1 MSKYKVLFR
10 YFTEKLSYKA
20 KHIVCNTFLGS
31 LKMWLQN
38 GGFYCE
44 TCCNVLQ
51 TQYYNKEMFFLN
63 CVSLSLFVFFHFACL
78 CVRLA
83 YLSTKVCVN
92 TIGLPLYVTNWS
104 MFKETSQ
111 ELPNIWSSTNY
122 STVWRSNNNNN
133 NNNNSMVHWLFWI

>member
-1 MSKYKVLFR
+1 VASIAKRVAT
-10 YFTEKLSYKA
+10 YFKPNIIIRK
-20 KHIVCNTFLGS
+20 C
-31 LKMWLQN
+31 
-38 GGFYCE
+38 
-44 TCCNVLQ
+44 
-51 TQYYNKEMFFLN
+51 FFLN

-111 ELPNIWSSTNY
+111 ELPYMTIYKLQHSVAIQQQQQQQQHGALIVLNLKTSLNKP
-122 STVWRSNNNNN
+122 
-133 NNNNSMVHWLFWI
+133 